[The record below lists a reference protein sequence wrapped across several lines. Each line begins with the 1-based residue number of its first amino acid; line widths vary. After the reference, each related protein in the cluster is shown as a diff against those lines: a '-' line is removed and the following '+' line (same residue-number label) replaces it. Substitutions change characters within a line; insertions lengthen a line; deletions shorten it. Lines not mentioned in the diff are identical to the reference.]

1 MAIYSLNIIGAAPFL
16 VKLIE
21 IFADLFFHCL
31 WCHVGYKTDG
41 KLSNNLRKQFAEIQ
55 EEEEEEEESVLARL
69 MTEVSPYRVLH
80 YAVANSLLK
89 PLRFN
94 ENTYL
99 FRDHS
104 FGTRFMKR
112 SFDA

>member
-1 MAIYSLNIIGAAPFL
+1 MIDYFVAIYSLNIIGAAPFL

-21 IFADLFFHCL
+21 IFADLFFHCF

-41 KLSNNLRKQFAEIQ
+41 KLSSNLRKKTICENRRRKKRFDATDDGRVALSYFA
-55 EEEEEEEESVLARL
+55 
-69 MTEVSPYRVLH
+69 TPY
-80 YAVANSLLK
+80 
-89 PLRFN
+89 N

-104 FGTRFMKR
+104 FGT
-112 SFDA
+112 